1 MTFQELFVYLNENT
15 KHDFITDSS
24 PLEDAIEGKHENE
37 LIGEIISGVAK
48 GCGCKTVDH
57 TILRQEVIKS
67 LGPLRLKYMKDD
79 APVEGFRLIE
89 GTVPVIDSAFN
100 DEALADRK

>member
-1 MTFQELFVYLNENT
+1 MTFQELFEYLDKNT
-15 KHDFITDSS
+15 DHDFITEAS
-24 PLEDAIEGKHENE
+24 PLVDAMNGKHENE
-37 LIGEIISGVAK
+37 LIGEIIAGVAK
-48 GCGCKTVDH
+48 GCACDGVDH
-57 TILRQEVIKS
+57 VILRQEVIKA

-100 DEALADRK
+100 DEALADRD

>member
-1 MTFQELFVYLNENT
+1 MTFQELFTYLTENT
-15 KHDFITDSS
+15 NHSFITESS
-24 PLEDAIEGKHENE
+24 PLVESMNGKHENE
-37 LIGEIISGVAK
+37 LIGDIISGVAK
-48 GCGCKTVDH
+48 GCGCESVDH
-57 TILRQEVIKS
+57 VILRHEVIKA

-100 DEALADRK
+100 DEALAARK